1 MWRRT
6 IALKSWY
13 IMRWYIA
20 NIRGDAL
27 NATIKVKVFR
37 SYRSRYHSNTCSST
51 SNRFFLLLH
60 KTSDYFLQMPQG
72 LSTYVLTEWK
82 KRDANLEAHRC
93 GMPCC
98 TLAEGDYSQ
107 SLSHGQFCDV
117 TSLIL
122 RSADISLLKHTQK
135 KAGRK
140 DWHAS
145 DRCVIKQS
153 TTQNQKSKEAKKALT
168 VFQMG
173 AHDCG
178 LRYCSGAR
186 RFYSNSLH
194 YTFNSTA
201 LYSCLMYDKRYH
213 VRAANSWLK
222 SRKLGV
228 YVDVV

>member
-1 MWRRT
+1 M
-6 IALKSWY
+6 
-13 IMRWYIA
+13 
-20 NIRGDAL
+20 
-27 NATIKVKVFR
+27 
-37 SYRSRYHSNTCSST
+37 
-51 SNRFFLLLH
+51 
-60 KTSDYFLQMPQG
+60 
-72 LSTYVLTEWK
+72 
-82 KRDANLEAHRC
+82 EAHSY
-93 GMPCC
+93 GMLCC

-135 KAGRK
+135 KLTKKTDMPAIVVSSNKAQRK
-140 DWHAS
+140 
-145 DRCVIKQS
+145 IKQA
-153 TTQNQKSKEAKKALT
+153 KSEKALT

-201 LYSCLMYDKRYH
+201 LYPCLIRMKRNA
-213 VRAANSWLK
+213 R
-222 SRKLGV
+222 
-228 YVDVV
+228 